1 MLLRWD
7 GEKTSTAVFFL
18 ELLDGRSLFLDT
30 LDHSIGHHRW
40 PINIVSL
47 LGLRNVDSVQDG
59 LLLLGVL
66 CLLGQS
72 VVQQDVTSLAFHV
85 SDAVARHV

>member
-7 GEKTSTAVFFL
+7 GEKTSTTIFFL
-18 ELLDGRSLFLDT
+18 ELFDSRSFFLDT
-30 LDHSIGHHRW
+30 LDHSVGHHGW
-40 PINIVSL
+40 PVDIVTL

-59 LLLLGVL
+59 LLFLGVL

-72 VVQQDVTSLAFHV
+72 VVEQDVASLAFHV
-85 SDAVARHV
+85 SDSVA